1 MIHIIKSAFNSF
13 KNFKTGT
20 FINLFGLILGICC
33 SLVIILYVSFEYS
46 FDHFHQDKERIFR
59 VNEIAISPQKREIKP
74 TVRMPYGPALKNE
87 ISEIEDV
94 VRIRNNWHV
103 NMLKFVDRE
112 VALEKVIFADSN
124 FFDFFSFDI
133 IQRQSNQ
140 LLVGKNSIVL
150 TQEISER
157 LFGEENPLGKLVEY
171 DNNSYIITGIAAD
184 IPLNS
189 HIRFDAVFPI
199 ESLLSASDVD
209 NGWDRGM
216 SATTFVKLFSSDLKT
231 KVTEKMPDFLWE
243 KVNKKNKDAGSASEF
258 YLEPLSQIHLFSK
271 VDWDA
276 ASEDGKQVMILLL
289 IGCLILLIGIINY
302 LFISSGTLTLRLKD
316 FRIKHYFGYSKY
328 GIAKQL
334 FVESLLLFVFATV
347 VSVIIIYE
355 LRNPIYHLFNVDFIS
370 FQLKKSIFLLAMA
383 ILVISGIT
391 GFIQF
396 VNYRR
401 KMTSIKA
408 INSFS
413 TPFRIKRLIYISVF
427 QFCISI
433 GLISSMLIVYNQLN
447 LALHSDFGFKVEN
460 IINISHGS
468 IGAKQQML
476 IDEIN
481 KLPGVSSVSAS
492 FGIPGLETAENSYQP
507 EGEEQPQMFNV
518 LFVDDYFFKTF
529 QLELLEGRNFRKG
542 DSSDT
547 KAFIVNQ
554 TLANQ
559 LNWKNAVG
567 KSMYQDGNHEIIGV
581 VKDFHVGLIYS
592 KIPPLII
599 SKEYAEAFYS
609 LSIALIPGEFPQ
621 TLKNIEELW
630 NKMMPGVPFK
640 YSFMDVK
647 FESLY
652 KGIKRTVSILFL
664 FTSISILMS
673 MLGLFGISF
682 LLMNS
687 MVKQIGIRK
696 VNGATVFEILKMLNF
711 NFLKWV
717 LIAFV
722 VAVPIAWYIMNK
734 WLQNFAYKTEISW
747 WIFASAGMLV
757 LGISLLTVSWLSWR
771 AATRNPVDALRHE

>member
-1 MIHIIKSAFNSF
+1 
-13 KNFKTGT
+13 
-20 FINLFGLILGICC
+20 
-33 SLVIILYVSFEYS
+33 
-46 FDHFHQDKERIFR
+46 
-59 VNEIAISPQKREIKP
+59 
-74 TVRMPYGPALKNE
+74 
-87 ISEIEDV
+87 
-94 VRIRNNWHV
+94 
-103 NMLKFVDRE
+103 
-112 VALEKVIFADSN
+112 
-124 FFDFFSFDI
+124 
-133 IQRQSNQ
+133 
-140 LLVGKNSIVL
+140 
-150 TQEISER
+150 
-157 LFGEENPLGKLVEY
+157 
-171 DNNSYIITGIAAD
+171 
-184 IPLNS
+184 
-189 HIRFDAVFPI
+189 
-199 ESLLSASDVD
+199 
-209 NGWDRGM
+209 
-216 SATTFVKLFSSDLKT
+216 
-231 KVTEKMPDFLWE
+231 
-243 KVNKKNKDAGSASEF
+243 
-258 YLEPLSQIHLFSK
+258 
-271 VDWDA
+271 
-276 ASEDGKQVMILLL
+276 
-289 IGCLILLIGIINY
+289 
-302 LFISSGTLTLRLKD
+302 
-316 FRIKHYFGYSKY
+316 
-328 GIAKQL
+328 
-334 FVESLLLFVFATV
+334 
-347 VSVIIIYE
+347 
-355 LRNPIYHLFNVDFIS
+355 
-370 FQLKKSIFLLAMA
+370 MA

-447 LALHSDFGFKVEN
+447 LALHSDLGFKVEN

-468 IGAKQQML
+468 IGAKQKML

-567 KSMYQDGNHEIIGV
+567 KSMNQSGNHEIIGV
-581 VKDFHVGLIYS
+581 VKDFHVGLTYD

-599 SKEYAEAFYS
+599 SKEYAQAFYS
-609 LSIALIPGEFPQ
+609 LSIALLPGDFSQ
-621 TLKNIEELW
+621 TLEKIEELW
-630 NKMMPGVPFK
+630 NKIMPGVPFK

-771 AATRNPVDALRHE
+771 AATRNPVDALRYE